1 MSPRVASLSNWRSSI
16 ATAFA
21 MPEAWRATCLRKREA
36 RPSADAEG
44 AEIYA
49 ETVSNGDPTFAGP
62 LAGASL
68 GLAVYHVFD
77 PEIRAEIDDAVW
89 EEQVS
94 MMEMVL
100 DPEALA
106 AAVKSMR
113 EQYSQFKL

>member
-1 MSPRVASLSNWRSSI
+1 MDLQNQQRVKDAAEKFGAENVVVILGSS
-16 ATAFA
+16 
-21 MPEAWRATCLRKREA
+21 
-36 RPSADAEG
+36 DAEG

-77 PEIRAEIDDAVW
+77 PEIRAEIDNAVW